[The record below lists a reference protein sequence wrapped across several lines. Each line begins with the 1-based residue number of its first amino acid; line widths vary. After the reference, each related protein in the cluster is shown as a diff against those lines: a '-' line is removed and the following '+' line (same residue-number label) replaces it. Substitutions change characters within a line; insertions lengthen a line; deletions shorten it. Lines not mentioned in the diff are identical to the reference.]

1 MVLLRGTLP
10 YSKFDNSKFED
21 LKIRPSAFDFR
32 LFAFDS
38 FYSSHLRNTR
48 QALWPPKPKVLV
60 SA

>member
-21 LKIRPSAFDFR
+21 LKIRPSP
-32 LFAFDS
+32 FAFRH
-38 FYSSHLRNTR
+38 YHSSHFLNTR